1 MTRRWRRLRLRKFRQ
16 RRVIERTYKE
26 FVMTRIS
33 LLTGQGFAALLIA
46 GLSCTANC
54 QTTND
59 VVAIGPLEL
68 VEATSITVLGQ
79 SYRVDDTAGLATGD
93 KVAIHGSLQPDGSVT
108 SAWAESL
115 GAYTAGSDAVF
126 ETGIVTGVNE
136 TFGRLSIGDSKIDYT
151 AALSEPGSTSPSVGA
166 MVAVTGIQPESGGV
180 ILGTTTNAGATEVQ
194 VAMAATGARA
204 GIAIAGITGTSV
216 RAAGI
221 TGTSVGTAGI
231 TGTSIRAAGITGTSV
246 GTAGITGTSIRA
258 AGITGTS
265 VGTAGITGTSIR
277 AAGITGTSLGTAGIT
292 GTSVGTAGITG
303 TSVGTA
309 GITGTSV
316 GTAGITGTS
325 VGTAGITGTSVGTAG
340 ITGTS
345 VGTAGITGTS
355 LGTAGIT
362 GTSKIT
368 R

>member
-26 FVMTRIS
+26 LVMARIS
-33 LLTGQGFAALLIA
+33 LLTGQSFAALLIA

-79 SYRVDDTAGLATGD
+79 SYRVDDTAGLVAGD

-115 GAYTAGSDAVF
+115 GAYTAGSDPVF
-126 ETGIVTGVNE
+126 ETGVVTGVNE

-204 GIAIAGITGTSV
+204 GIAAV
-216 RAAGI
+216 
-221 TGTSVGTAGI
+221 AGI
-231 TGTSIRAAGITGTSV
+231 TGTSIRAAGITVTSV

-292 GTSVGTAGITG
+292 GTSLGTAGITGTSLGTAGITGTSLGAAGITGTSLGTAGITG

-325 VGTAGITGTSVGTAG
+325 VGTAGITGTS
-340 ITGTS
+340 
-345 VGTAGITGTS
+345 
-355 LGTAGIT
+355 
-362 GTSKIT
+362 KIT